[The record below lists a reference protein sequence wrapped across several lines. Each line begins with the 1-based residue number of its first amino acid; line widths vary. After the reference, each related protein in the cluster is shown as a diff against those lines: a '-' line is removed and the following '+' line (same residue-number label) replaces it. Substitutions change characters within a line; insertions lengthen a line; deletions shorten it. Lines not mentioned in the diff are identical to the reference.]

1 MLITR
6 VFEKILEK
14 RLEYWQWKYFP
25 EVACITAYSLTVCS
39 PFTVTSEASRERTR

>member
-25 EVACITAYSLTVCS
+25 EGCLHNSL
-39 PFTVTSEASRERTR
+39 